1 MPKEGAT
8 TMDDEERR
16 PDRFCRHVH
25 TYEDYG
31 YPEAPDG
38 RVKILAVCE
47 DCGKVIGQTGW
58 TSV

>member
-1 MPKEGAT
+1 MG
-8 TMDDEERR
+8 DERR
-16 PDRFCRHVH
+16 PGRFCRHVH

-47 DCGKVIGQTGW
+47 DCGKVICQTGW